1 MYNTLYYTAVLL
13 DSIIEKQFE
22 YLLLWVMDINHITY
36 IHYIESVIAWN
47 EDVEHSGVTKFE
59 AAGSK
64 ATKSSLLMGASV

>member
-1 MYNTLYYTAVLL
+1 
-13 DSIIEKQFE
+13 
-22 YLLLWVMDINHITY
+22 MDIYHITY

-64 ATKSSLLMGASV
+64 ATKSSLLMDGCFCLVI